1 MPYAAASSAP
11 TSFPAG
17 GVLMEPP
24 GPYYAGIGSRET
36 PDDIM
41 ALMRRAG
48 RILALK
54 GYTLRSGGA
63 PGADSAFEEGCDEV
77 HGSKV
82 IFLGWK
88 GFNGKDSPWVNATP
102 QAYAMAEQFHPGW
115 AHLTRGPRSLM
126 ARNSHQI
133 MGWDMQTPAGF
144 VLCYTPDG
152 CLRNEDRRTKTKT
165 RPGTGGT
172 GQAIGIAS
180 AHGIPVYNLQ
190 RPEHR
195 LRVESLLDQWELE
208 LVAAGVI
215 AGLAPATARTSSPR
229 P

>member
-1 MPYAAASSAP
+1 MPFAAIFDEMPMPYATALQEA
-11 TSFPAG
+11 
-17 GVLMEPP
+17 P
-24 GPYYAGIGSRET
+24 GPYYAGVGSRET
-36 PDDIM
+36 PEDVL
-41 ALMRRAG
+41 AWMRRAG

-63 PGADSAFEEGCDEV
+63 PGADTAFEKGCDEV
-77 HGSKV
+77 QGRKT

-88 GFNGKDSPWVNATP
+88 GFNGHTSPFVEASP
-102 QAYAMAEQFHPGW
+102 EAYAMAEAFHPGW

-133 MGWDMQTPAGF
+133 MGLDMKTPVGF

-165 RPGTGGT
+165 RAGTGGT

-180 AHGIPVYNLQ
+180 AHNIPVYNLQ

-195 LRVESLLDQWELE
+195 LRVETLLDQWEME

-215 AGLAPATARTSSPR
+215 AQAQPSRARGPR